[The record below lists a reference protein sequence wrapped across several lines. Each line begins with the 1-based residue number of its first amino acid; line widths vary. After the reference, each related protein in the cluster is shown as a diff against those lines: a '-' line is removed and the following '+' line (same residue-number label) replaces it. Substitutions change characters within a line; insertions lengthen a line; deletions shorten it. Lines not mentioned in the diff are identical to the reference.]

1 MVVILTTPKLAARKS
16 IGDADDKLLKTVE
29 EIEDKRVRLNLQ
41 FKNVIKNLSDS
52 SEKKREEA
60 AQQVKELKTRTY
72 ESDTESIIMLRNYE
86 KENTELKD
94 QVRDLEEK
102 VVEDGIVIFK
112 LTTEN
117 MNLKSEVSIL
127 KQTVK
132 ELEKENKGL
141 KEYIKYLEGKA
152 ASDELIILDLTTEN
166 DKLKAMIESH
176 KARGFIAVLKDT
188 SNVFS
193 SLYSSATF
201 LSSCVYQAKD
211 HKLTVSAGKLLSV
224 AQFQLQSIIM
234 AGTEQIRSRLR
245 KVYVPEVP
253 RTMDALFTTILPS
266 KLIIPITQVDTVLE
280 NIPIIK
286 SLSGESY
293 KPSRKS
299 YCLQKQSRDLV
310 GQAAFSRNCGLVFT
324 TWNTRENQVFIDRK

>member
-1 MVVILTTPKLAARKS
+1 MVVISTPKLATRKS
-16 IGDADDKLLKTVE
+16 VGDDKLLKTVE

-60 AQQVKELKTRTY
+60 AQQVKELKTRAY
-72 ESDTESIIMLRNYE
+72 ESDTESIIMLKNYE

-102 VVEDGIVIFK
+102 VVEDGIVIYK

-127 KQTVK
+127 KQAVK

-152 ASDELIILDLTTEN
+152 ASDELVILDLTAEN
-166 DKLKAMIESH
+166 DKLKAMIERH
-176 KARGFIAVLKDT
+176 KARGFIAVLQDT

-193 SLYSSATF
+193 SLYSSASF

-211 HKLTVSAGKLLSV
+211 DKLTVSAGKLLTV
-224 AQFQLQSIIM
+224 AQFQLQSFIT
-234 AGTEQIRSRLR
+234 AGTEQVRSQLR

-253 RTMDALFTTILPS
+253 RTMDGLFTSILPS

-280 NIPIIK
+280 NIPILK
-286 SLSGESY
+286 NLSGESY
-293 KPSRKS
+293 KPSAKS
-299 YCLQKQSRDLV
+299 YSLQRQSRDLE

-324 TWNTRENQVFIDRK
+324 SWNTRENPALENRKKI

>member
-1 MVVILTTPKLAARKS
+1 
-16 IGDADDKLLKTVE
+16 
-29 EIEDKRVRLNLQ
+29 
-41 FKNVIKNLSDS
+41 
-52 SEKKREEA
+52 
-60 AQQVKELKTRTY
+60 
-72 ESDTESIIMLRNYE
+72 MLRNYE

-117 MNLKSEVSIL
+117 MNLKGEVSIL

-152 ASDELIILDLTTEN
+152 ASDELVILDLTTEN

-176 KARGFIAVLKDT
+176 KARGFIATLQDT
-188 SNVFS
+188 SNVFNT
-193 SLYSSATF
+193 LCSSATF
-201 LSSCVYQAKD
+201 LSSCVYQAKED
-211 HKLTVSAGKLLSV
+211 KLAVSAGKFLTV
-224 AQFQLQSIIM
+224 AQFQLQSIIT
-234 AGTEQIRSRLR
+234 AGTEQIKSRFR

-253 RTMDALFTTILPS
+253 RTVDALFPSILPS

-286 SLSGESY
+286 NLSG
-293 KPSRKS
+293 KS
-299 YCLQKQSRDLV
+299 YSLLRQSRDLK
-310 GQAAFSRNCGLVFT
+310 GQAAFSRNCGLVFS
-324 TWNTRENQVFIDRK
+324 TWNSTR

>member
-1 MVVILTTPKLAARKS
+1 MVVISTPKSAGRRS
-16 IGDADDKLLKTVE
+16 VGDDTLLKTDRTLPYLVE
-29 EIEDKRVRLNLQ
+29 EIEEKRARLNLQ
-41 FKNVIKNLSDS
+41 FKNVIKNLSHS

-60 AQQVKELKTRTY
+60 AQQVKELKSRAY
-72 ESDTESIIMLRNYE
+72 EADTESIIMIRRYE

-102 VVEDGIVIFK
+102 VVEDGMVIFN

-127 KQTVK
+127 KQTIK

-141 KEYIKYLEGKA
+141 KEYIKYLEGKT
-152 ASDELIILDLTTEN
+152 ASDELVILDLTTEN
-166 DKLKAMIESH
+166 DKLKAMIETR
-176 KARGFIAVLKDT
+176 KARGFIATLQDT

-193 SLYSSATF
+193 SLYSSASF

-211 HKLTVSAGKLLSV
+211 DKLTVSAGKFLTF
-224 AQFQLQSIIM
+224 AHFQLQTIIT
-234 AGTEQIRSRLR
+234 AGTEQIKSRLLNIH
-245 KVYVPEVP
+245 VPKVP
-253 RTMDALFTTILPS
+253 RTMDDLCTSILPS

-286 SLSGESY
+286 NLYGQSY
-293 KPSRKS
+293 NPSAKS
-299 YCLQKQSRDLV
+299 YISQRQSSDLV

-324 TWNTRENQVFIDRK
+324 TWNNREN

>member
-1 MVVILTTPKLAARKS
+1 MVVISTPKVALRKS
-16 IGDADDKLLKTVE
+16 VGDDKLLKTVE

-60 AQQVKELKTRTY
+60 AQQVRELKTRTY

-211 HKLTVSAGKLLSV
+211 DKLTVSAGKLLSV

-286 SLSGESY
+286 NLSGESY
-293 KPSRKS
+293 KPSGKS
-299 YCLQKQSRDLV
+299 YCLQRQSRDLE